1 MSYKKDVLRN
11 CKIRRKTLVSE
22 SVFTNVAGLKLIQN
36 TGQFSRVIEIQKNQS
51 KTQTRA
57 NTALQK
63 HLIFTAKE

>member
-1 MSYKKDVLRN
+1 M
-11 CKIRRKTLVSE
+11 SE

-57 NTALQK
+57 NIALQK